1 MPVPEPLL
9 HLAGFAF
16 AHAIWNLSDLQEG
29 ELLTPLAIVEEA
41 GLRKLLRFEA
51 ETQEEA
57 IALGKAKLYKSAH
70 TIDAWAF
77 AREGQ
82 IDNGQGYIDVLTV
95 EASSRG
101 LPEPILFLQK
111 FQPNSTGQFKL
122 LKATQVFRDG
132 KIPPND
138 RADYY
143 LAGLRA
149 GIESHTQAAA
159 LWSQWDIA
167 A

>member
-1 MPVPEPLL
+1 MSE
-9 HLAGFAF
+9 
-16 AHAIWNLSDLQEG
+16 QE
-29 ELLTPLAIVEEA
+29 
-41 GLRKLLRFEA
+41 
-51 ETQEEA
+51 
-57 IALGKAKLYKSAH
+57 
-70 TIDAWAF
+70 
-77 AREGQ
+77 
-82 IDNGQGYIDVLTV
+82 YINVLTV

-101 LPEPILFLQK
+101 LAEPILFLQK
-111 FQPNSTGQFKL
+111 FQPYSTGQFKL
-122 LKATQVFRDG
+122 LEATQVFLGRTT
-132 KIPPND
+132 PPKD